1 MLENIQ
7 KIAISKTFLIS
18 LVLIFLMFTA
28 VGLNIDQAYALDL
41 NGTGDVSVE
50 VDLEDMME
58 NSQENEIRLSNTQEN
73 EILQANSYSLN
84 GGTFSD
90 IQRVIDNAD
99 SGDTIKLSGT
109 FTPASA
115 DDTITLNKKLTFTS
129 SSKATLNGKKSTAI
143 LKITSGGAQSS
154 FSNLKFI
161 NGYTDARGAAVRVS
175 AKFITFDNCVFE
187 NNFANVTSGAIHTPY
202 KAETAQGLTLK
213 NCNFTKNGAG
223 IAAGAVGAFS
233 HDFKIINCI
242 FDSNY
247 IRGPDALCGGAIQIG
262 LDTEPSYGIVRDCL
276 FKNNIVVTSDGSGHA
291 GAGCVRNGS
300 SYYNCVFIN
309 NTADH
314 GGALTY
320 HASGNLNNCTLI
332 NNTANVFGGAVSI
345 LMDYQDYMNLNIT
358 NSVFKGNKAPLGGAV
373 KLDGFNIKIEKS
385 TFDDNYASEY
395 GGAVNIE
402 ANNVKIIKSE
412 FNRNIANIDGGAV
425 FIKGNDTT
433 VKNSKF
439 IANEA
444 IPDVK
449 KLNDGLGGAIYVNST
464 KVLAQNNIF
473 KYNTARNGSAIYF
486 DKHGVE
492 FKLKNNTLYQNQAWV
507 YHLPISAQDIYYGEV
522 ERVSS
527 VIYGGNNIADYDN
540 LAVSN
545 AIYNAANYNK
555 IEIDGEHPVSGA
567 TMSGKLYQDDREYN
581 MKILM
586 TVKHEDGTVVYN
598 KTLKSNYLGEVSANL
613 TNLKPGKYYV
623 TAKHFEDNYYKAI
636 TNATVF
642 NVYPKID
649 NRIIKSSNKDSVNYG
664 DSVVWTLSIVNNGP
678 NNATGVVVNDVLPD
692 GLIWKS
698 DDSNG
703 KFNPKTGVL
712 KIGSLNVGKT
722 FVVNIVTLVNKT
734 GDIVNK
740 ANVTGIEFDTNLNN
754 NHDEKSITVP
764 QAADVAIVKKANV
777 TAPSYGDLVK
787 WTLTVKNN
795 GPDIAHSVK
804 VADVLPKSLIFVS
817 SDGNYN
823 NKTGVWTVGTLGV
836 GKSVKLNIVARV
848 NGTGVIKNNATV
860 SLKEFD
866 YDLSNNFDEAQ
877 VSVSPAADV
886 GVVKKVNVTAPSYG
900 DLVKWTLTVKNYGPD
915 VAHSVKVADVLPK
928 SLIFVSSDGNYNN
941 KTGVWT
947 VGTLGVGKSVKLNI
961 VARVNAS
968 GVIRNNATVS
978 LKEFD
983 YDLSNNFD
991 EAQVSVTSAV
1001 DVSVVK
1007 KVNVTAPSYGDLV
1020 KWTLTV
1026 KNYGSDVAHDVKV
1039 VDVLPG
1045 SLKFISCDLSAY
1057 NNKTGVWTVGTLG
1070 VGKSV
1075 KLNIVCEAD
1084 ATGKIVNSV
1093 NVTSRE
1099 FDYDLTNNK
1108 DQKAVNVNPAVDVG
1122 VVKSANVTS
1131 LNYHDLVK
1139 WTIKVSNNGPDVA
1152 HDVKVVDVLPSSL
1165 KFISC
1170 DLSAYNN
1177 KTGVWTVGTLGV
1189 GKSVKLNIIA
1199 KADSTGKITNKVNVS
1214 SSEFDY
1220 DLTNNND
1227 QKTVNVN
1234 PACDLEVQK
1243 LVNNSNPNYADSIK
1257 WTIKVSNNGP
1267 DVAHDVKVADILPK
1281 SLIFVSS
1288 NGNYN
1293 KSAGIWNIGT
1303 LNPSASVQLSIIC
1316 KVNATGKI
1324 TNNVN
1329 VTSREFDYYLT
1340 NNHDDEQI
1348 NVKPSADLEI
1358 AKSVNASTA
1367 NYTSLVKWTLTI
1379 KNNGPNKAT
1388 GVKVV
1393 DILPKGFIYINSTL
1407 DKGSYSN
1414 NVFNIGNLD
1423 VGETLKI
1430 AIITLAN
1437 KTGKFVNTANV
1448 TGKEYDYNLKNNV
1461 ANKSITINPASD
1473 MEVVKLV
1480 NNSNPNFRD
1489 LVRWTLIV
1497 KNNGPDDAH
1506 DVKVI
1511 DFLPESLIWVSDDS
1525 QNKYNHDAGVWNI
1538 GTLDKGKSVEINI
1551 ISRVNATGNITNNA
1565 KVTAKEFD
1573 YNLKNNNDAKS
1584 IVVNNS
1590 GDLTVIKTVNDS
1602 EVNYGDLVKWT
1613 LIASNKGPDKV
1624 TGIVVEDALPNG
1636 LILLNYT
1643 ASKGFY
1649 DEGIWNVCCLEKD
1662 EMERL
1667 EITCKVNET
1676 GHLTNMAIISGNE
1689 YDPDLTNNVDN
1700 ESVDV
1705 PSAADIAVL
1714 KGINDVNPF
1723 FGDVITWTITV
1734 MNIGPDDAT
1743 DVRIYDELPKELIFN
1758 DYVSSRGTYE
1768 DGVWSL
1774 DYLIKGGVEYL
1785 NISCYVNG
1793 LGTITNNISA
1803 IANEYDINMSN
1814 NHDNES
1820 IDAFPVSDLSIE
1832 KSANVSDAN
1841 YGDIVKWTLIVSNE
1855 GLNDATG
1862 VIVEDLLPDGLK
1874 FISAK
1879 GYGIYEAGIWYI
1891 GELEVGDFKKLEI
1904 ISKVV
1909 ETGDIA
1915 NFAIVSGNEED
1926 PNLENNE
1933 AEDMVHVYPAAD
1945 LAITK
1950 TVSKYQYKVGDLVT
1964 YSIKLTNAGP
1974 DDALNVK
1981 VREIFDKSL
1990 VLKSVKATRGIFDT
2004 SSYEWSIDELAAGG
2018 EEKLL
2023 LKFEAIKDGVFR
2035 NIVNVVSDTFDID
2048 LSNNEDFALV
2058 KIVKDPSNNFTD
2070 KLTKH
2075 KLSKAMNIEHPI
2087 PILGKYSTANL
2098 IALLI
2103 VSALVSIIFGSGD
2116 IFKKR

>member
-1 MLENIQ
+1 MLETIQ

-18 LVLIFLMFTA
+18 LALIFLMFTA

-41 NGTGDVSVE
+41 NETDDVSVE

-109 FTPASA
+109 FVPASA

-262 LDTEPSYGIVRDCL
+262 LDTEPSYGVVRDCL

-345 LMDYQDYMNLNIT
+345 LMDYQDYMDLNIT

-507 YHLPISAQDIYYGEV
+507 YHLPVSAQDIYYGEV

-636 TNATVF
+636 TNTTVF

-649 NRIIKSSNKDSVNYG
+649 NRITKSSNKDSVNYG
-664 DSVVWTLSIVNNGP
+664 DLIVWTLSIANNGP
-678 NNATGVVVNDVLPD
+678 NNATGVVVNDLLPD

-712 KIGSLNVGKT
+712 KIESLNVGKT

-764 QAADVAIVKKANV
+764 QAADVAVVKKVNV
-777 TAPSYGDLVK
+777 TAPNYGDLVK

-795 GPDIAHSVK
+795 GPDVAHSVK
-804 VADVLPKSLIFVS
+804 VADVLPGSLIFVS

-877 VSVSPAADV
+877 V
-886 GVVKKVNVTAPSYG
+886 G
-900 DLVKWTLTVKNYGPD
+900 
-915 VAHSVKVADVLPK
+915 
-928 SLIFVSSDGNYNN
+928 
-941 KTGVWT
+941 
-947 VGTLGVGKSVKLNI
+947 
-961 VARVNAS
+961 
-968 GVIRNNATVS
+968 
-978 LKEFD
+978 
-983 YDLSNNFD
+983 
-991 EAQVSVTSAV
+991 VTSAV

-1007 KVNVTAPSYGDLV
+1007 KVNVTAPNYGDLV

-1026 KNYGSDVAHDVKV
+1026 KNNGPDVAHDVKV
-1039 VDVLPG
+1039 VDVLPS

-1075 KLNIVCEAD
+1075 KLNIVCKVD
-1084 ATGKIVNSV
+1084 VTGKIVNNV

-1152 HDVKVVDVLPSSL
+1152 HDVRVVDVLPNSL

-1170 DLSAYNN
+1170 DQSAYNN
-1177 KTGVWTVGTLGV
+1177 RTGVWTVGTLGV
-1189 GKSVKLNIIA
+1189 GKSVKLNIVA

-1220 DLTNNND
+1220 DFTNNND
-1227 QKTVNVN
+1227 QKAVNVN

-1257 WTIKVSNNGP
+1257 WIIKVLNNGP
-1267 DVAHDVKVADILPK
+1267 NVAHDVKVVDILPK
-1281 SLIFVSS
+1281 SLIFVSC

-1293 KSAGIWNIGT
+1293 KSNGIWNIGT
-1303 LNPSASVQLSIIC
+1303 LNPLASVQISIIC

-1324 TNNVN
+1324 TNKVN
-1329 VTSREFDYYLT
+1329 VTSREFDYDLT
-1340 NNHDDEQI
+1340 NNYDDEQI

-1358 AKSVNASTA
+1358 TKSVNASTA

-1393 DILPKGFIYINSTL
+1393 DILPKGFVYINSTL

-1430 AIITLAN
+1430 TIITQAN
-1437 KTGKFVNTANV
+1437 KTGKFVNSANI
-1448 TGKEYDYNLKNNV
+1448 TGNEYDYNLTNNV

-1473 MEVVKLV
+1473 MEVLKLV
-1480 NNSNPNFRD
+1480 NNSNHNFRD
-1489 LVRWTLIV
+1489 LVKWTLTV

-1525 QNKYNHDAGVWNI
+1525 HNKYNHNAGVWNI
-1538 GTLDKGKSVEINI
+1538 GTLNKGKSIELNI

-1565 KVTAKEFD
+1565 KVSAKEFD
-1573 YNLKNNNDAKS
+1573 YNLKNNKDGKS

-1590 GDLTVIKTVNDS
+1590 GDLTIIKTVNDS

-1662 EMERL
+1662 ETERL
-1667 EITCKVNET
+1667 EIICKVNET
-1676 GHLTNMAIISGNE
+1676 GHLTNIAKISGNE

-1700 ESVDV
+1700 ESIDV

-1714 KGINDVNPF
+1714 KEVNDDNLF
-1723 FGDVITWTITV
+1723 FGDVITWRITV
-1734 MNIGPDDAT
+1734 MNIGPDNAT
-1743 DVRIYDELPKELIFN
+1743 DVRVYDELPKELIFN
-1758 DYVSSRGTYE
+1758 GYVSSRGTYE
-1768 DGVWSL
+1768 NGVWSL

-1814 NHDNES
+1814 NYDNES

-1832 KSANVSDAN
+1832 KSANVSNAN

-1874 FISAK
+1874 FISAE

-1904 ISKVV
+1904 TSKVV
-1909 ETGDIA
+1909 ETGDIT

-1926 PNLENNE
+1926 PNPENNE
-1933 AEDMVHVYPAAD
+1933 AEDMIHVYPAAD

-1950 TVSKYQYKVGDLVT
+1950 TVSKYQYKVGDLVA

-1990 VLKSVKATRGIFDT
+1990 ILKSVKATRGIFDT
-2004 SSYEWSIDELAAGG
+2004 STYEWSIDELAAGG

-2058 KIVKDPSNNFTD
+2058 KIVKNPSNNFTD

-2075 KLSKAMNIEHPI
+2075 KLSKAMNIKHPT
-2087 PILGKYSTANL
+2087 PSLGKYSTANL